1 MSKTSPTEIRS
12 TVPTHVR
19 FGWER
24 ALLKSDLDAHAKAM
38 ALILATYADTKGL
51 AYPSVATLA
60 KNATLSPV
68 RTRGLLHELTRE
80 KWINIT
86 FGGGEKKT
94 NRYWLNIPKD
104 ARVTLPRKTERE
116 FVEGLLENDLRFKW
130 EIAVRDSNLNFAQ
143 KGTALVLA
151 TFETNL
157 VARSTISELADS
169 STRSPRHLQRLLKEL
184 AEGGWL
190 QIKVRRRHES
200 NVYFLSAGPSVK
212 IERRRTSIEE
222 ALSGDTRESG
232 IGGVTLHRDDAGENF
247 EVSLAI
253 SRSDTGE
260 SQTPLVTPI
269 TTTPLGSCI
278 SSGARKGVSDDERKS
293 AEAIL
298 AKCDSILGLTFAKDR
313 RAMTDHKGMIRMI
326 TQLLA
331 REVPERAILH
341 ELTEGGYPGFI
352 HPASGMHKRLK
363 DYVHRRHVFDY
374 PVLPVAPNE
383 TVLKMLAEAAESM
396 RAKTNEHL
404 GLRDRNVPAMEHVSC
419 FDLPTSDSESRKPGY
434 EKR

>member
-12 TVPTHVR
+12 KVPTHVR

-38 ALILATYADTKGL
+38 ALILATYADAKGL

-68 RTRGLLHELTRE
+68 RTRCLLHELTRE

-190 QIKVRRRHES
+190 QITVRRRHES
-200 NVYFLSAGPSVK
+200 NVYFLTAGQSTE
-212 IERRRTSIEE
+212 IMRRRTLEMD
-222 ALSGDTRESG
+222 AFRGRARER
-232 IGGVTLHRDDAGENF
+232 IFTGVTSLRD
-247 EVSLAI
+247 
-253 SRSDTGE
+253 DTGE
-260 SQTPLVTPI
+260 HSEMTPTIARGDTGKSQTPLVTPI
-269 TTTPLGSCI
+269 TTTPLGSLT
-278 SSGARKGVSDDERKS
+278 SSAAHKGVSDDEKKR

-298 AKCDSILGLTFAKDR
+298 AKCDSILGPAFAYDR
-313 RAMTDHKGMIRMI
+313 RAMKDHQGMVRMI
-326 TQLLA
+326 THLLD

-341 ELTEGGYPGFI
+341 ELTEGGYPNFT

-363 DYVHRRHVFDY
+363 DYVDRRHVVDY

-383 TVLKMLAEAAESM
+383 AVLKVLEEAAETM
-396 RAKTNEHL
+396 RTKTNEHL
-404 GLRDRNVPAMEHVSC
+404 GHRDRKVPTVEYVSC
-419 FDLPTSDSESRKPGY
+419 FDLPTSDGEFS
-434 EKR
+434 

>member
-1 MSKTSPTEIRS
+1 
-12 TVPTHVR
+12 
-19 FGWER
+19 
-24 ALLKSDLDAHAKAM
+24 M

-68 RTRGLLHELTRE
+68 RTRCLLHELTRE

-104 ARVTLPRKTERE
+104 ARVTLPRETERE
-116 FVEGLLENDLRFKW
+116 FVEGTLENDLRFKW

-151 TFETNL
+151 TYETNL

-190 QIKVRRRHES
+190 KITVRRRHES
-200 NVYFLSAGPSVK
+200 NVYFLTAGPSAR
-212 IERRRTSIEE
+212 IERRRTSMKE
-222 ALSGDTRESG
+222 AISGDTRESG
-232 IGGVTLHRDDAGENF
+232 IGGVTLHRDDTGDQF
-247 EVSLAI
+247 EVTPAI
-253 SRSDTGE
+253 ARSDTGE

-278 SSGARKGVSDDERKS
+278 PSAALKGVSDDEKKR
-293 AEAIL
+293 ADAIL
-298 AKCDSILGLTFAKDR
+298 AKCDSILGTKFAKDR
-313 RAMTDHKGMIRMI
+313 RAMKDRLGMLWMI
-326 TQLLA
+326 TQLLN
-331 REVPERAILH
+331 REIPERAILH
-341 ELTEGGYPGFI
+341 ELTEGGYPNFT
-352 HPASGMHKRLK
+352 HPASGLYKRLK
-363 DYVHRRHVFDY
+363 DYVDRRHFFDY
-374 PVLPVAPNE
+374 PDLPVAPNE
-383 TVLKMLAEAAESM
+383 TVLKMLVEAAETM

-404 GLRDRNVPAMEHVSC
+404 GPRDRKVPLVEYVSC
-419 FDLPTSDSESRKPGY
+419 FDLPTLNSEFP
-434 EKR
+434 